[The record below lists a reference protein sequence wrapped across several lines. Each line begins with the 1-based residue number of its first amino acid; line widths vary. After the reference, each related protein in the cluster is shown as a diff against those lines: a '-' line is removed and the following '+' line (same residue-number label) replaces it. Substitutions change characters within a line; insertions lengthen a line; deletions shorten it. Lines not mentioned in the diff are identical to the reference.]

1 MNAATPSHAD
11 RVLAVLRDV
20 QDVSATARSWRR
32 CLLDHRLDPERAE
45 APRVVS
51 GAELRQA
58 CGRAGRMLRHAD
70 PMLDQLH
77 GLVSGLGYH
86 VLMTDRSGIV
96 MARRVP
102 DGDETGCRKWFLW
115 TGTNWSEAIEGT
127 NGVGTCLIE
136 QRPVTVHQS
145 QHFRRRHTALTCTVA
160 PLFDPAGQ
168 LVGALDASS
177 FRPDPTGRI
186 VPLVMAAIRDAAR
199 RIEKACFHACHP
211 GQLILALPEGPD
223 DVSVP
228 LVALDADRRIVGVT
242 HGARVALGL
251 DRHAGIGT
259 LALGDLLL
267 DASAQEAPS
276 FAAAERSVVA
286 GALVQAQ
293 GNVTAAARL
302 LGISRATLHRKIR
315 RLELT
320 LRRYG

>member
-11 RVLAVLRDV
+11 RVLAVLQDP

-51 GAELRQA
+51 GAELRQT

-70 PMLDQLH
+70 PLLDQLH
-77 GLVSGLGYH
+77 GLGYH
-86 VLMTDRSGIV
+86 VLMTDRAGIV

-115 TGTNWSEAIEGT
+115 TGTDWNEATEGT
-127 NGVGTCLIE
+127 NGVGTCLVE
-136 QRPVTVHQS
+136 QRPVTVHQG

-160 PLFDPAGQ
+160 PLFDPGGQ
-168 LVGALDASS
+168 LAGALDASS

-186 VPLVMAAIRDAAR
+186 VPLVMAAVRQAAR
-199 RIEKACFHACHP
+199 RIEQACFHACHP
-211 GQLILALPEGPD
+211 GRLILALPEGPD
-223 DVSVP
+223 DVPVP
-228 LVALDADRRIVGVT
+228 LVALDGDRRIVGAT
-242 HGARVALGL
+242 HGARIALGL
-251 DRHAGIGT
+251 DRHAGIGM

-267 DASAQEAPS
+267 DASAPEIPS
-276 FAAAERSVVA
+276 FMAAERSVVA

-315 RLELT
+315 RLDVAR
-320 LRRYG
+320 RRYD